1 MIKVETIGNEIKTTF
16 KGSIGELSQELGSL
30 IENFANEVLGI
41 SEKEFLDI
49 FTEMYTSL
57 KAEAQNEINVH

>member
-1 MIKVETIGNEIKTTF
+1 MIKVEKIGDEIKTTF

-30 IENFANEVLGI
+30 MENFANEVLGI

-49 FTEMYTSL
+49 FTEAYTIF
-57 KAEAQNEINVH
+57 KNEVQDEVIVH

>member
-1 MIKVETIGNEIKTTF
+1 MIKAEKIGDEIKTTF

-30 IENFANEVLGI
+30 MENFANEVLGI

-49 FTEMYTSL
+49 FTEAYTIF
-57 KAEAQNEINVH
+57 KNEVQDEVNVH

>member
-1 MIKVETIGNEIKTTF
+1 MIKAETIGDKIETTF
-16 KGSIGELSQELGSL
+16 KGSVGELSQELGSL

-49 FTEMYTSL
+49 FTEAYTIF
-57 KAEAQNEINVH
+57 KNEVQDEVNVH

>member
-1 MIKVETIGNEIKTTF
+1 MIKVEKIGDEIKTTF

-30 IENFANEVLGI
+30 MENFANEVLGI

-49 FTEMYTSL
+49 FTEAYTIF
-57 KAEAQNEINVH
+57 KNEVQDEVNVH

>member
-1 MIKVETIGNEIKTTF
+1 MIKAETIGNEIKTTF
-16 KGSIGELSQELGSL
+16 KGSVGELSQELGSL

-49 FTEMYTSL
+49 FTEAYTIF
-57 KAEAQNEINVH
+57 KNEVQDEVNVH

>member
-1 MIKVETIGNEIKTTF
+1 MIKVETIGDEIKTTF

-30 IENFANEVLGI
+30 MENFANEVLGI

-49 FTEMYTSL
+49 FTEAYTIF
-57 KAEAQNEINVH
+57 KNEAQDETHVH

>member
-1 MIKVETIGNEIKTTF
+1 MIKVEKIGDEIKTTF

-30 IENFANEVLGI
+30 MKNFANEVLGI

-49 FTEMYTSL
+49 FTETYTIF
-57 KAEAQNEINVH
+57 KNEAQDETHMH

>member
-1 MIKVETIGNEIKTTF
+1 MIKAETIGNEIETTF
-16 KGSIGELSQELGSL
+16 KGSVGELSQELGSL

-57 KAEAQNEINVH
+57 KAEAQNETNVH

>member
-1 MIKVETIGNEIKTTF
+1 MIKCEKIGDEIKTTF

-30 IENFANEVLGI
+30 MENFANEVLGI

-49 FTEMYTSL
+49 FTEAYTIF
-57 KAEAQNEINVH
+57 KNEVQDEVNVH

>member
-1 MIKVETIGNEIKTTF
+1 MIKVETIGDEIKTTF

-30 IENFANEVLGI
+30 MENFANEVLGI

-49 FTEMYTSL
+49 FTEAYTIF
-57 KAEAQNEINVH
+57 KNEVQDEVNVH